1 MRIDEI
7 KETLRLH
14 SLWMI
19 GDASGVKAN
28 LSWANLSGAD
38 LRWADLRWAD
48 LRWANLSGADLRWAN
63 LSRADLSWANL
74 SGADLSWANLR
85 EANLSEAH
93 LPIGIRII
101 SVSGVGSAR
110 RMTTYRVDTDEAWC
124 GCFKGTLSEFSA
136 KIEETHKDNAVH
148 LSDYRAVAAM
158 FEAYKKGGGA

>member
-1 MRIDEI
+1 VRIDEI

-28 LSWANLSGAD
+28 LSWADLSQANLSGAN
-38 LRWADLRWAD
+38 LS
-48 LRWANLSGADLRWAN
+48 WANLSGANLSGANLSWAN
-63 LSRADLSWANL
+63 LSWADLSGANLSGANLSWANL
-74 SGADLSWANLR
+74 SGADLSGAD
-85 EANLSEAH
+85 

-158 FEAYKKGGGA
+158 FEACKKGGGG